1 MLLPGI
7 LTYPRADEERLLSA
21 NKRKLQIQIVPLAVG
36 FVAGRWDLKLQEV
49 RSWQLYIG
57 GWVSAI
63 TLLMPSQK
71 SRLWMLVGSLGS
83 G

>member
-36 FVAGRWDLKLQEV
+36 FVAGR
-49 RSWQLYIG
+49 
-57 GWVSAI
+57 
-63 TLLMPSQK
+63 
-71 SRLWMLVGSLGS
+71 
-83 G
+83 